1 MKHRSSPARACACLL
16 LAMAG
21 VHAHAQQAPAAA
33 ADPEAA
39 VPATAYQ
46 SVLGHKPEAAPD
58 TSPDRNWTRAN
69 DTVAATNSMSLTMK
83 GMAGHGGHDHAAMQ
97 GMQGMQMQAPA
108 APAMC
113 NPAGG
118 QEGEGMQCG
127 AGNKSGDG
135 KMSCCASC
143 PCMNKMDKMDKMK
156 KPKETP

>member
-33 ADPEAA
+33 ADPQAA
-39 VPATAYQ
+39 VPATRYQ
-46 SVLGHKPEAAPD
+46 PVLGHKPEAAPD
-58 TSPDRNWTRAN
+58 ASPDRNWTGAN

-97 GMQGMQMQAPA
+97 APT

-113 NPAGG
+113 TPGG
-118 QEGEGMQCG
+118 GKEGDGMQCG

-135 KMSCCASC
+135 KM
-143 PCMNKMDKMDKMK
+143 DKMK
-156 KPKETP
+156 MPKETP